1 MGTVKRVKRSGGWGR
16 RFERK
21 ARWARRRKKCRPTA
35 GDRFAV
41 ALLEG
46 GRKGVKVKVSF

>member
-1 MGTVKRVKRSGGWGR
+1 MGSVKRVKRSGGWGR

-21 ARWARRRKKCRPTA
+21 GRWARRRKKCSA
-35 GDRFAV
+35 DRFAV

>member
-1 MGTVKRVKRSGGWGR
+1 MGRVKRVKRSGGWGR

-21 ARWARRRKKCRPTA
+21 ARWARRRKKCTA